1 VNLNRDWPARFHPD
15 PLMQYIRVSP
25 AGPMMPVVFT
35 PTTLG
40 NTLNIGLTC
49 RRSVIPPAAAPTLA
63 AAMIRQLQQFARS
76 DAPNATADRLSRR

>member
-1 VNLNRDWPARFHPD
+1 
-15 PLMQYIRVSP
+15 MQYIRVSP

-40 NTLNIGLTC
+40 ETLNIGLTC
-49 RRSVIPPAAAPTLA
+49 RSSVIPPAAAPALA
-63 AAMIRQLQQFARS
+63 AAMIRQLQQFAQS